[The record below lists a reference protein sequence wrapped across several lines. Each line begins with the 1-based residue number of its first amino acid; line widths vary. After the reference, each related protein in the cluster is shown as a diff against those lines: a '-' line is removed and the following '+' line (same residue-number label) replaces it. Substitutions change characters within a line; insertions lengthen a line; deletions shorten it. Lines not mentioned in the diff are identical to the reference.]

1 MMFNMLSQNRINLF
15 IQNSYLGLKI
25 IVEPPLFIPIKI
37 SFFGKVIQSAELINT
52 DSGVKVLRM

>member
-15 IQNSYLGLKI
+15 IQNSYLRLKI
-25 IVEPPLFIPIKI
+25 IVELPLSIPIKI